1 MSWPNSNRFLDG
13 GEHGAMAVVG
23 DAGVGKTALVGHLGT
38 QAVAD
43 GWRLVHAVGV
53 EAEKSFSLGG
63 LNQMVFGLRSL
74 VPTPGRPR
82 IATCW
87 PRCSAPTRPP
97 PPTPMAL
104 TVALLNLLGEAALE
118 QPVLLVVEDV
128 HWLDDLSATV
138 LNAAGRRVIDPRV
151 RVVAT
156 YRPHAGTPFAL
167 AGWSELTLEPLGP
180 VGFRADRRRVAAA
193 AEPGGQAGDSRGGRG

>member
-1 MSWPNSNRFLDG
+1 
-13 GEHGAMAVVG
+13 MAVVG

-38 QAVAD
+38 QAVAA

-74 VPTPGRPR
+74 VPRLDVR
-82 IATCW
+82 DRDVLATVFGAD
-87 PRCSAPTRPP
+87 PAT

-104 TVALLNLLGEAALE
+104 TVALLNLLSEAALQ

-156 YRPHAGTPFAL
+156 YRPHAGTPL
-167 AGWSELTLEPLGP
+167 CAGGLVRADAGTARPRGL
-180 VGFRADRRRVAAA
+180 RADRRRVAAA
-193 AEPGGQAGDSRGGRG
+193 VEPGDQAGDSRGGRG